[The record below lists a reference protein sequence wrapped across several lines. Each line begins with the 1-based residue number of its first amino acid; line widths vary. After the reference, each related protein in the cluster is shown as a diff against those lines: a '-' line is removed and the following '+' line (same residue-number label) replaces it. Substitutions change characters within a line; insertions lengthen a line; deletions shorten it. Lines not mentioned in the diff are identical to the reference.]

1 MAQGLND
8 RSTITLSGIGASS
21 GVAVGPV
28 HLLDRR
34 RIRTPRRQLA
44 PGELEA
50 ELLRFEAALELSDD
64 QLRAMKAEVESG
76 EGPEHAMIL
85 EAHRLMLRDPAF
97 VDEAKR
103 LVRVEQVNAEWAVRR
118 CMRKLRGA
126 FGKLGD
132 EYFRERRHDVAYVAD
147 RVVRNLMGQK
157 PDVES
162 DEIPPGVILVARD
175 LSPADAAVL
184 LQPGKVLGLVTDR
197 GTQTSHTSI
206 VAHARGIPAVVG
218 TDRATEVSRAGDEI
232 ALDGESGEVVLRPGP
247 ERLVRFAERKAR
259 LDRYEESLA
268 KERALPP
275 VTRDGKELRLFANI
289 EFHEEIGGILRAGAG
304 GIGLFRTEF
313 LYIGRRALP
322 TEQEHYEAYR
332 RVLDEVG
339 GREVT
344 IRTLDAGADK
354 LPSDRLRKS
363 EPNPALGLR
372 ALRLLRRQPEI
383 LDAQLR
389 GILRASAHG
398 PIRVLFPMISGL
410 SELRAAKES
419 LARCREE
426 LARAGV
432 PMAERFPVG
441 AMIEVPSAAQIAD
454 RLAREVDF
462 LSIGTNDLIQYAMA
476 IDRQNREVAYLYRP
490 LHLAIL
496 RLLRFVIDSA
506 TDAGIPVTVCGEMAG
521 DPRNTL
527 VLLGLGVDELSMAP
541 ASIPLVRRVIRA
553 TTTAEARELLE
564 RAVSLDTAEE
574 IEAFVHREME
584 ARFGH
589 LSGVPEEEEPAVG

>member
-1 MAQGLND
+1 LNN
-8 RSTITLSGIGASS
+8 RSTIALSGIGASS

-44 PGELEA
+44 PGEIEA
-50 ELLRFEAALELSDD
+50 ELMRFEAALELSDE
-64 QLRAMKAEVESG
+64 QLRGMKAEVEDG

-103 LVRVEQVNAEWAVRR
+103 VVRTDQVNAEWAVRR

-157 PDVES
+157 PDVET
-162 DEIPPGVILVARD
+162 DEVPEGVVLVARD

-184 LQPGKVLGLVTDR
+184 LQPGRILGLVTDR
-197 GTQTSHTSI
+197 GTQTSHTAI

-218 TDRATEVSRAGDEI
+218 TDRVTEAAHAGDEI
-232 ALDGESGEVVLRPGP
+232 ALDGEKGEVVLRPGP
-247 ERLVRFAERKAR
+247 EQLVLFAERKAQ
-259 LDRYEESLA
+259 LERYEESLA
-268 KERALPP
+268 RERSLPP
-275 VTRDGKELRLFANI
+275 VTGDGKELRLFANI
-289 EFHEEIGGILRAGAG
+289 EFREETGGIRRAGAG
-304 GIGLFRTEF
+304 GVGLFRTEF
-313 LYIGRRALP
+313 LYIGRGKLP
-322 TEQEHYEAYR
+322 TEEEHYQAYR
-332 RVLDEVG
+332 EVLEEVG
-339 GREVT
+339 GRVVT

-354 LPSDRLRKS
+354 VPSDRFRKN

-372 ALRLLRRQPEI
+372 ALRLVRRQPEI

-398 PIRVLFPMISGL
+398 SIRLLFPMVSCV
-410 SELRAAKES
+410 SEVQAAKAA

-426 LARAGV
+426 LARDGV
-432 PMAERFPVG
+432 PMAPHFPVG
-441 AMIEVPSAAQIAD
+441 VMIEVPSAANIAD

-462 LSIGTNDLIQYAMA
+462 FSIGTNDLIQYAMA

-496 RLLRFVIDSA
+496 RMLRFVVSA
-506 TDAGIPVTVCGEMAG
+506 AKDAKIPVSVCGEMAG

-541 ASIPLVRRVIRA
+541 SSIPLVRRVIRS
-553 TTTAEARELLE
+553 TTEAEARALLDH
-564 RAVSLDTAEE
+564 AMSLDTAEA
-574 IEAFVHREME
+574 IEAFVHGEME

-589 LSGVPEEEEPAVG
+589 LSGILDEEEPAVG